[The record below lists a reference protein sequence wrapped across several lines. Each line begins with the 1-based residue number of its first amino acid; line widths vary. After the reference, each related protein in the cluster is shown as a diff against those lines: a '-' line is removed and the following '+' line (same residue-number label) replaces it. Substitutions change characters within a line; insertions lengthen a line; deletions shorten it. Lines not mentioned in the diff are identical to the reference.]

1 MPCEVVSLTPISKN
15 KTINVSIVLDHS
27 GSMLQDVSQLF
38 DPSGRP
44 RFYFDY
50 RGQLRIPSDYKT
62 PLEHAQRA
70 VKSFIR
76 SFNTEKDLVCV
87 TGFSSTVS
95 ERVPL
100 THDADRVVRAVET
113 MIADGGTALYD
124 AMIAG
129 MDQLADTP
137 GIKVLVVMT
146 DGEDNVSK
154 HIWQDVVSLANEQE
168 VQVYIIGLGDVNAKR
183 LRQIASQ
190 TGGEFRHTRNSASL
204 NSIYA
209 AIGRRIQAFYELVYL
224 SPNLSSA
231 DSTRSIALTFDIPDT
246 YLVSNPRATTLPR
259 EVITVLNTRERN
271 RDYLMYGGMLLV
283 TVVSGGSLIYLFKRK
298 RRENKIEEV

>member
-1 MPCEVVSLTPISKN
+1 
-15 KTINVSIVLDHS
+15 
-27 GSMLQDVSQLF
+27 MLQDVSQLF

-246 YLVSNPRATTLPR
+246 YLVSTPRATTLPR